1 MTTQMIVRIDDDLK
15 KHFNKLAQSEGKNSS
30 QVVRELIESYI
41 QEHDIGSYIDV
52 LWDRVGE
59 KLTEKGVSTAKIK
72 KAIRE
77 TRAGK
82 P

>member
-1 MTTQMIVRIDDDLK
+1 MPTQMIIRIDDDLK
-15 KHFNKLAQSEGKNSS
+15 KSFSKLAQSEGKNSS

-41 QEHDIGSYIDV
+41 QEHDIGSYIDG
-52 LWDRVGE
+52 LWNRVGE
-59 KLTEKGVSTAKIK
+59 KLTDKGVSPAKIK
-72 KAIRE
+72 KAIHE

>member
-1 MTTQMIVRIDDDLK
+1 MPTQMIIRIDDDLK
-15 KHFNKLAQSEGKNSS
+15 KSFNKLAQSEGKNSS

-41 QEHDIGSYIDV
+41 QEHDIGTYIDG
-52 LWDRVGE
+52 LWNRVGE
-59 KLTEKGVSTAKIK
+59 KLIDKGVSPGKIK
-72 KAIRE
+72 KAIRK